1 MTEWLTHTHTHT
13 ENGEFDDYNRQEAEN
28 MVQMVGMWVDMVKG
42 VCENS
47 FQIEKIEKLKQLEC
61 HREWL
66 IFKKQFRNAYWKYFQ
81 VIWRDSQYYHKML
94 QKKNF

>member
-42 VCENS
+42 VCGNS
-47 FQIEKIEKLKQLEC
+47 FQIEKIEKLKQLER